1 MEQKRNSLVILTAA
15 AFGFITAFAIS
26 ATFYRADLN
35 SVSEWGVTLSLL
47 TLGFGML
54 YFLLLPGAWGRF
66 LGATTGIKLWG
77 IILSIISAVFFSLY
91 SGIGFLPLF
100 ILVGFIITSH
110 TLSSLH
116 AISNETGSLLFILAW
131 VLAGLAAFFAVG
143 FFKNFYPGLPQ
154 FIFLTVFFVT
164 LFTILFASLL
174 EKIAQSIKN
183 DPKEKIISIAVL
195 LLGIVSIFLTILLLV
210 RYPSYFTPA
219 FFLPVPSLMP
229 VFFGLLLLGQG
240 VAAFTIQKFNLQRWL
255 SSPFFAWVNCN
266 LPGLV
271 LAFTISISTFLL
283 GTALVRYDLAFMDV
297 FFQIDSPW
305 WLDYLTFPVDQ
316 MRIMRFVHP
325 FVLLLL
331 RPPVWFI
338 SLFLQG
344 DKYHATL
351 LLNATFG
358 GVCVFLTWLYFIK
371 RTGKTVYALL
381 IAALLG
387 LSNAHLVLS
396 SFLETYIFSA
406 AALIAFFILAQSK
419 KSQFWHL
426 VLAGL
431 VTLGI
436 TVTNFI
442 QTCID
447 VFVIRPDRNIIF
459 KYILTVL
466 SFGVLLAFA
475 QNIIYPNSDPLYLT
489 DRYKSEKGNMK
500 DYSGMTT
507 EQIVYHLTSRANVMF
522 RNTLLFSMVAPRPII
537 HSEEI
542 ICDPVCFRVMRPYRG
557 GYRYASYVGF
567 GSLLARLWFLG
578 LMSAFVIFLWQ
589 FVKTPKEVI
598 LQIALLL
605 NILFNYV
612 LHMRYGDDPLLYTPD
627 WTYALVFFFGISFER
642 WKDYK
647 LLQICLI
654 AFLTGLVINNLNL
667 FSKIFETLLQ
677 FFP

>member
-1 MEQKRNSLVILTAA
+1 MEQKRNILIILTAA
-15 AFGFITAFAIS
+15 VFGFVTAFAIS

-35 SVSEWGVTLSLL
+35 SLSEWGVALSLL

-66 LGATTGIKLWG
+66 LGAPTGIKLWG
-77 IILSIISAVFFSLY
+77 IILSIFSAVFFSLF

-100 ILVGFIITSH
+100 ILAGFVITSH

-116 AISNETGSLLFILAW
+116 DISKETGPLLFITAW
-131 VLAGLAAFFAVG
+131 VLAGLTAFFTVG

-154 FIFLTVFFVT
+154 FVLLTVFFGT
-164 LFTILFASLL
+164 LFTVLFASLL
-174 EKIAQSIKN
+174 EKIAQSIRN
-183 DPKEKIISIAVL
+183 DPREKIIPITVL
-195 LLGIVSIFLTILLLV
+195 LLGIVFIFLTVLLLI
-210 RYPSYFTPA
+210 RYPNYFTPA
-219 FFLPVPSLMP
+219 FFLPVPSLTP
-229 VFFGLLLLGQG
+229 VFFGLLFLCQG
-240 VAAFTIQKFNLQRWL
+240 AAAFTIQKFNLQRWL
-255 SSPFFAWVNCN
+255 SSPFFDWVNRN

-271 LAFTISISTFLL
+271 LAFSISISTFLL
-283 GTALVRYDLAFMDV
+283 ETALVRYDLAFMDV

-351 LLNATFG
+351 LLNAAFG
-358 GVCVFLTWLYFIK
+358 GVCVFLTWLYFKK
-371 RTGKTVYALL
+371 RTGRTAYALL

-387 LSNAHLVLS
+387 FSNAHLVLS

-406 AALIAFFILAQSK
+406 AALIAFFMLAQSD
-419 KSQFWHL
+419 KSKFWHL

-431 VTLGI
+431 VTFGI

-447 VFVIRPDRNIIF
+447 VLVIRPDRKIIF
-459 KYILTVL
+459 KYVLYVL
-466 SFGVLLAFA
+466 SLGVLLAFA
-475 QNIIYPNSDPLYLT
+475 QNIMYPNSDPLYLT
-489 DRYKSEKGNMK
+489 DRYKSEQGNMK
-500 DYSGMTT
+500 NYADMTT

-522 RNTLLFSMVAPRPII
+522 RNTFLFSVVAPRPII

-567 GSLLARLWFLG
+567 GSLLARVWFLG
-578 LMSAFVIFLWQ
+578 WIMAFVIFLWQ
-589 FVKTPKEVI
+589 FIKSPKQVI

-605 NILFNYV
+605 NILFNYA

-642 WKDYK
+642 WKDNK
-647 LLQICLI
+647 LLQILLLV
-654 AFLTGLVINNLNL
+654 FLTGLAINNLDL
-667 FSKIFETLLQ
+667 FSKIFQTLLQ